1 MPEKA
6 SAIPSADRSE
16 NRGEIIMETIIDRIR
31 KNTTW
36 AIVIGVL
43 LIIGGIIAMLSPVI
57 AGMSVALMVGW
68 LFIFGG
74 ILQVIFAFRAKAGF
88 VAIIVGLLTLAA
100 GVYMIMNPGVAIA
113 SLVLFMAIYLIVTG
127 IAEAIMAF
135 SARPEDGWGWVLF
148 SAVTSVLLGGLM
160 FTQFPVAGAMAIG
173 ILLGLKL
180 LFFGLMLVMIA
191 FKVRK
196 VTKRIEPA

>member
-1 MPEKA
+1 M
-6 SAIPSADRSE
+6 D
-16 NRGEIIMETIIDRIR
+16 TIIDRIR

-36 AIVIGVL
+36 AIIVGVL
-43 LIIGGIIAMLSPVI
+43 LIIGGIVAMLSPVL

-74 ILQVIFAFRAKAGF
+74 ILQVIFAFRAKAGIL
-88 VAIIVGLLTLAA
+88 AIIIGLLTLAA

-113 SLVLFMAIYLIVTG
+113 TLVLFMAIYLVVSG
-127 IAEAIMAF
+127 ISEAIMAF

-148 SAVTSVLLGGLM
+148 SAVTSILLGGLM

-180 LFFGLMLVMIA
+180 LFFGLMLVMIS

-196 VTKRIEPA
+196 VTKRVEPA

>member
-1 MPEKA
+1 M
-6 SAIPSADRSE
+6 D
-16 NRGEIIMETIIDRIR
+16 TIIDRIR
-31 KNTTW
+31 SNTTW

-43 LIIGGIIAMLSPVI
+43 LIIGGIVAMLSPVV

-68 LFIFGG
+68 LVIFGG
-74 ILQVIFAFRAKAGF
+74 VLQGIFAFRAKAGIM
-88 VAIIVGLLTLAA
+88 AIIVGLLTLAA
-100 GVYMIMNPGVAIA
+100 GIYLIMNPGVAIA
-113 SLVLFMAIYLIVTG
+113 TLVLFMAIYLVVSG
-127 IAEAIMAF
+127 IGEAIMAF

-148 SAVTSVLLGGLM
+148 SAVTSIMLGGLM

-180 LFFGLMLVMIA
+180 LFFGLMLLMIG

-196 VTKRIEPA
+196 VTKRVQSA